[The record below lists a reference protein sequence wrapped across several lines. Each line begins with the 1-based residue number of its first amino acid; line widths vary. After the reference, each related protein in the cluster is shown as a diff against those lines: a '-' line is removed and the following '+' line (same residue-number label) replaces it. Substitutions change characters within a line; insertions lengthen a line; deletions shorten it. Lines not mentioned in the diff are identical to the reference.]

1 MNSRPAEVGVSTPPS
16 EFCREGAREARR
28 EREGFEGR
36 GDGAAEGVS
45 TAEGVLTAV
54 STGSID
60 GRVAERGGTVKEGKC
75 D

>member
-36 GDGAAEGVS
+36 GDGAAEGVC
-45 TAEGVLTAV
+45 TVAGVPTGALAE
-54 STGSID
+54 SID
-60 GRVAERGGTVKEGKC
+60 GRAAERGGTAKEGNC
-75 D
+75 A